1 MVADV
6 AAANQ
11 VDSWPPEVSPP
22 KRKKAVKLVRDL
34 HNGLGAVAGGTT
46 ARAHLTAHDVGEIDA
61 AGRAALKEISATGL
75 IRYAS
80 KGSSLLFVKNR
91 ARLEAFRIPIAT
103 LPHRKSRRL
112 HKETG

>member
-61 AGRAALKEISATGL
+61 EVRAALTEISAT
-75 IRYAS
+75 
-80 KGSSLLFVKNR
+80 
-91 ARLEAFRIPIAT
+91 E
-103 LPHRKSRRL
+103 
-112 HKETG
+112 